1 MLNLFSKSPSFFNS
15 FNSIRSNT
23 FCLHYLTKSAI
34 LTWLFMR
41 EKSSNT
47 DKDLE
52 GTRVVLSTNAKR
64 PQLFRVLEC
73 HHGNVAR

>member
-1 MLNLFSKSPSFFNS
+1 
-15 FNSIRSNT
+15 
-23 FCLHYLTKSAI
+23 
-34 LTWLFMR
+34 MR

-64 PQLFRVLEC
+64 PHLGFLNAITETSRANLPTKGMEKIQTKYEP
-73 HHGNVAR
+73 HE